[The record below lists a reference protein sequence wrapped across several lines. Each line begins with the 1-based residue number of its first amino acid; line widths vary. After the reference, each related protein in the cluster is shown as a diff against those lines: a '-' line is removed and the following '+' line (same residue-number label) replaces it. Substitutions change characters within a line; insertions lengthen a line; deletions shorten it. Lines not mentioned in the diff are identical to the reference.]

1 MGSRDVEVD
10 VVEKGSQDLRV
21 DVVEKGS
28 QELEVTIWD
37 NLVLMI
43 KSLAI
48 LGRFIQKHSQVI

>member
-48 LGRFIQKHSQVI
+48 LGRFIQNHS